1 MKPVETSTLNKL
13 NERLENIEAGVLQ
26 LLQTSQKAVL
36 SVEEAAEYLGIA
48 SCTLYKLMDTD
59 PTFPEFRPVGV
70 KRRIIPRKA
79 LDKWLEE
86 HAVKRNRPT

>member
-1 MKPVETSTLNKL
+1 METSTLNEL
-13 NERLENIEAGVLQ
+13 NKRLESIESAVLQ
-26 LLQTSQKAVL
+26 LLQNSQKAVL
-36 SVEEAAEYLGIA
+36 SADEAAEYLGIA

-79 LDKWLEE
+79 LDKWLAQ
-86 HAVKRNRPT
+86 HAVERNRPA